1 MPNHIQNI
9 LYVESKTREELD
21 SFLSTIKGEDE
32 VIDFN
37 KIVPMPKEIRETES
51 STNVDNALAYY
62 LKMKNKEEEIK
73 EFKRLCFFP
82 IHFQDKIGKMSEQ
95 EKADLLNVGERY
107 YNIFKTYGYLNWY
120 DWSLANWGTKWNAYE
135 SCMNE
140 PTEKSVTIYFQTAW
154 SSASMLVS
162 ILVEKFPNLGFQY
175 KFADEDRGYNC
186 GIGQGNNGEFEFD
199 YLEDGSDDAYETY
212 RECWGFDEN
221 EFFKGK
227 DGSWYF
233 IDEYEEEENA

>member
-1 MPNHIQNI
+1 MPNHIQSV
-9 LYVESKTREELD
+9 LYVEAQTREELD
-21 SFLSTIKGEDE
+21 LFLNTIKGEDE

-37 KIVPMPKEIRETES
+37 KIVPMPKEIMETES
-51 STNVDNALAYY
+51 STSVDDALAYY
-62 LKMKNKEEEIK
+62 LKMNNKEEEIK
-73 EFKRLCFFP
+73 GFNKFRFSSFYPQE
-82 IHFQDKIGKMSEQ
+82 KIDNMSEK

-107 YNIFKTYGYLNWY
+107 YNIFKTYGYRNWY

-154 SSASMLVS
+154 SGVPMLVS
-162 ILVEKFPNLGFQY
+162 MLVEKFPNLGFQY

-199 YLEDGSDDAYETY
+199 YLEGGSDDAYETY
-212 RECWGFDEN
+212 RECWGYDAS

>member
-1 MPNHIQNI
+1 MPNHIQNV

-21 SFLSTIKGEDE
+21 SFLNAIKGEDE

-51 STNVDNALAYY
+51 STSIDNALAYY
-62 LKMKNKEEEIK
+62 LKMNNKEEEIK
-73 EFKRLCFFP
+73 KFNKFRFSSFYPQE
-82 IHFQDKIGKMSEQ
+82 KIDNMSEK

-107 YNIFKTYGYLNWY
+107 YNTFKTYGYLNWY
-120 DWSLANWGTKWNAYE
+120 DWSLGNWGTKWNAYE

-140 PTEKSVTIYFQTAW
+140 PTETTATLYFQTAW
-154 SSASMLVS
+154 SGVPMLVS
-162 ILVEKFPNLGFQY
+162 MLVEKFPNLGFQY

-199 YLEDGSDDAYETY
+199 YLEGGSDDAYETY
-212 RECWGFDEN
+212 RECWGYDES

-233 IDEYEEEENA
+233 IDEYEEENA

>member
-1 MPNHIQNI
+1 MPNHIQSV
-9 LYVESKTREELD
+9 LYVEAQTREELD
-21 SFLSTIKGEDE
+21 LFLNTIKGEDE

-37 KIVPMPKEIRETES
+37 KIVPMPKEIMETES
-51 STNVDNALAYY
+51 STSVDDALAYY
-62 LKMKNKEEEIK
+62 LKMNNKEEEIK
-73 EFKRLCFFP
+73 NFNKFRFSSFYPQE
-82 IHFQDKIGKMSEQ
+82 KIDKMSEQ

-154 SSASMLVS
+154 SGVPMLVS
-162 ILVEKFPNLGFQY
+162 MLVEKFPNLGFQY

-199 YLEDGSDDAYETY
+199 YLEGGSDDAYETY
-212 RECWGFDEN
+212 RECWGYDES

-227 DGSWYF
+227 DGSWHF